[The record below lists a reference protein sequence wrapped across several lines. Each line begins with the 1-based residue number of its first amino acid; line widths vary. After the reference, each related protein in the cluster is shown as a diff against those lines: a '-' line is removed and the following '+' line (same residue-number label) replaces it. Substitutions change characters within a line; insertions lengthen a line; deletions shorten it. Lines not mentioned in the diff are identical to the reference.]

1 MNIPL
6 LQQLALVNTIVT
18 RRMSSMSSSSSSL
31 VGSGE
36 GIEMIYDKKGGRMKF
51 SDGDNYL
58 LPIES
63 ACDDCMDLGEY
74 GTMHLIYASLKKTTT
89 TPIQV
94 VGMKKEAITSTLLRS
109 KFDDNDG
116 MMAKDLIAVRVSMR
130 LPSSTASYHDMLTN
144 RDVPCV
150 IVTKAAYEKSVIVPG
165 EHPNRLR

>member
-130 LPSSTASYHDMLTN
+130 LPSSPASYHDMLIN

-150 IVTKAAYEKSVIVPG
+150 IVTKGAYEKSVIVPG
-165 EHPNRLR
+165 EHPHRLR